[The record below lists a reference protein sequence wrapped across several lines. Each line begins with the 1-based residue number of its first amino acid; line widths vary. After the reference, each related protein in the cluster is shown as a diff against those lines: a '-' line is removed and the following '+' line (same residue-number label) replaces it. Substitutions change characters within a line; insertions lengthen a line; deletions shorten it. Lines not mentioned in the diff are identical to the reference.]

1 MTVSKFISLTRKKWK
16 KYSIIFTNHGHTL
29 HKPLWHKNKARSFL
43 RGPKWNEKASS
54 GVPASYN
61 CDRIGCEF
69 LIFAASSSTC
79 SNWVPESLSIPRYFY
94 CHFIFLLFV
103 QFISVLSNYRI
114 FIFLC
119 LIFVLLTH
127 FTFILFIH
135 PIFFFF
141 FHLIFLLLLHPISL
155 WSLNAPSW
163 RHINPATALEE
174 LSSDSK
180 AME

>member
-141 FHLIFLLLLHPISL
+141 SSHFPLTSSSHLPLITKRAILKTHKPSYGSGRTFL
-155 WSLNAPSW
+155 
-163 RHINPATALEE
+163 RF
-174 LSSDSK
+174 
-180 AME
+180 